1 MIKKDCTEGE
11 YWLMLTGSILPHF
24 GQVAGGI
31 MRQKEED
38 KKWQQRKVE
47 ASSLH
52 TPEKYSGIF
61 RRILV

>member
-1 MIKKDCTEGE
+1 
-11 YWLMLTGSILPHF
+11 
-24 GQVAGGI
+24 
-31 MRQKEED
+31 MRQKEGG

-61 RRILV
+61 GRILV